1 MRVLVKDIMT
11 RGVIKL
17 DKNSTLQEVAK
28 LFAERMI
35 DGAPVVENKKVA
47 GVLTKTHLLRAMA
60 QGLALDTP
68 IEALMSRNV
77 ITINQMM
84 PAEEAMAI
92 PVGRLP
98 VVNDRGELVGW
109 LTRTDLANAFSEKYK
124 FFTQDLIAVLDS
136 LPYALV
142 AVDREGR
149 ITTINRAACELC
161 GVEAEDALEQ
171 PVQEVFDCPDL
182 LKVARNGIALYNQKL
197 QINNRPVLANYFPVL
212 AEEKLIGAVALL
224 HNL

>member
-1 MRVLVKDIMT
+1 MRILVKDIMT

-17 DKNSTLQEVAK
+17 DRNSTLQQVAK

-35 DGAPVVENKKVA
+35 DGAPVVENKKVV

-60 QGLALDTP
+60 QGLDLDTP
-68 IEALMSRNV
+68 IEALMSRNI

-84 PAEEAMAI
+84 QAEEAMAI

-98 VVNDRGELVGW
+98 VVNERGELVGW
-109 LTRTDLANAFSEKYK
+109 LTRTDLASAFSEKYK
-124 FFTQDLIAVLDS
+124 FFTQDLIAILDS

-142 AVDREGR
+142 AVDRDGN
-149 ITTINRAACELC
+149 ITTMNRAARELC
-161 GVEAEDALEQ
+161 GVEAETALER
-171 PVQEVFDCPDL
+171 PVQEIINCPDL

-197 QINNRPVLANYFPVL
+197 QVREKPVLANYFPVL
-212 AEEKLIGAVALL
+212 AEERLIGAVALL